1 MKRKM
6 TRVNPRLVIK
16 GLYAITPECVD
27 AVDLQRR
34 VTEALQGGAKVVQ
47 YRNKSVDAALR
58 LQQAQA
64 LRALTREYGATFI
77 VNDDAQLAAE
87 VDADG
92 VHLGATDGAIAAAR
106 AVLGADK
113 LIGASCYNR
122 LTLAREAAQ
131 AGADYVAFGA
141 FFVSSTKPEAVAAK
155 PELLRE
161 ARRELAVPVVA
172 IGGITAANGAQL
184 VQAGADALAVIT
196 SLFEAA
202 DVELAARELA
212 TLFTQARAT

>member
-1 MKRKM
+1 
-6 TRVNPRLVIK
+6 
-16 GLYAITPECVD
+16 
-27 AVDLQRR
+27 
-34 VTEALQGGAKVVQ
+34 VQ
-47 YRNKSVDAALR
+47 YRSKSADAALR
-58 LQQAQA
+58 LSQAQA
-64 LRALTREYGATFI
+64 LRALTSEHGVTFI
-77 VNDDAQLAAE
+77 VNDDAQLALA

-92 VHLGATDGAIAAAR
+92 VHLGATDGEIAAAR
-106 AVLGADK
+106 ALLGADR
-113 LIGASCYNR
+113 LIGASCYNQ
-122 LTLAREAAQ
+122 LALAREATQ

-141 FFVSSTKPEAVAAK
+141 FFVSSTKPEAVVAQPA
-155 PELLRE
+155 LLRE

-196 SLFEAA
+196 ALFEAA

>member
-1 MKRKM
+1 M

-16 GLYAITPECVD
+16 GLYAITPESAD
-27 AVDLQRR
+27 TADLQRR
-34 VTEALQGGAKVVQ
+34 VQQALQGGARIVQ
-47 YRNKSVDAALR
+47 YRSKSADAALR
-58 LQQAQA
+58 LSQAQA
-64 LRALTREYGATFI
+64 LRALTSEHGVTFI
-77 VNDDAQLAAE
+77 VNDDAQLALA

-92 VHLGATDGAIAAAR
+92 VHLGATDGEIAAAR
-106 AVLGADK
+106 ALLGADR
-113 LIGASCYNR
+113 LIGASCYNQ
-122 LTLAREAAQ
+122 LALAREATQ

-141 FFVSSTKPEAVAAK
+141 FFVSSTKPEAVVAQPA
-155 PELLRE
+155 LLRE

-196 SLFEAA
+196 ALFEAA